1 MNMTAKNVI
10 YAHVHTNWNLVLL
23 LLFLRNLKF
32 DTLVLIAENKVSLL
46 EKLLV
51 SKLPFSIKIYDA
63 SASYK
68 KVLTILTF
76 RYLNRKDSCVRFIK
90 FTNYSF
96 YGQCIQKMLDS
107 KNVTFIDEGTT
118 FINLAQPELKYTS
131 PVRMFFKRLFWPSPY
146 TPDFNCFSGVN
157 EAFIMYHELVSDQID
172 ESVLCQDIDSFF
184 NPESLKALTSE
195 WLDIAQDLERW
206 RNYFNDDDCSLIIGS
221 PYVSHNLMEVSK
233 YLELLN
239 VAREHLKNRIFYKKH
254 PTEITKSYFGQVDFQ
269 LMAEI
274 DIPAELLFAYS
285 IPFKVVS
292 FGSTSGF
299 MLRYYDHDSSV
310 IYVLPTELF
319 DIELIHSIDK
329 ISDQILIIGV

>member
-1 MNMTAKNVI
+1 MTAKNVI

-118 FINLAQPELKYTS
+118 FINLAQTELKYTS
-131 PVRMFFKRLFWPSPY
+131 PVRMFFKRLFWPSPSN
-146 TPDFNCFSGVN
+146 PDFNCFSGVN

-184 NPESLKALTSE
+184 NPESLKALTGE

-206 RNYFNDDDCSLIIGS
+206 RNYFNDDDRSLILGS
-221 PYVSHNLMEVSK
+221 PYVSHNLMEASK
-233 YLELLN
+233 YSELLS
-239 VAREHLKNRIFYKKH
+239 VAIEHLENRFFYKKH
-254 PTEITKSYFGQVDFQ
+254 PTEFTESYFVQGGLEV
-269 LMAEI
+269 MKEI
-274 DIPAELLFAYS
+274 DIPAELLFAYY
-285 IPFKVVS
+285 IPFKIVS

-310 IYVLPTELF
+310 IHVLPTELF
-319 DIELIHSIDK
+319 DLGLIKSIDK
-329 ISDQILIIGV
+329 ISDKFLTIGV